1 LRAAIAPPILP
12 RPIGGEEISMQ
23 QPAALSRADWRL
35 ILLASLGGALEFY
48 DFVVYSQFAR
58 YIGLNFFPNDDE
70 MVSLIVSFGVFAVGY
85 FARPIGGIFFSHI
98 GDRIGRRRVLIIT
111 ILAMSAA
118 TAGIGLLPTYA
129 QWGIGASILLVLL
142 RIVQG
147 FCLGG
152 ELPGAIAYVVE
163 TAPRR
168 SGFSVGVVFFCV
180 NSGVLLAALLNV
192 LVHQALSVEEIGA
205 WGWRIGFL
213 VGGGLGLIS
222 FFLRLSLEESKE
234 FARIRSTASASAVPI
249 AELMRTHSRA
259 VLVGVAIL
267 AVTAGFNGLLF
278 AMPAFLPQT
287 MGYEPAQASEAQTI
301 ALAIMSAGL
310 LLVAWLSDRVPRK
323 PLALAGTALLVLL
336 AWPFFAAAQSR
347 SIDLPVLFA
356 FAGVVGSICAGTV
369 IAISADLFPTR
380 IRFSGVALSYNLA
393 FTLFSGL
400 APVFAALLAD
410 RTGVAATAAYYMI
423 GCAALSFVA
432 ALVMHR
438 YDGQILADLAT
449 DGRPA

>member
-1 LRAAIAPPILP
+1 
-12 RPIGGEEISMQ
+12 MQ
-23 QPAALSRADWRL
+23 QPAATLSRADWRL

-85 FARPIGGIFFSHI
+85 FARPLGGIFFSHI
-98 GDRIGRRRVLIIT
+98 GDRIGRRRVLIVT

-129 QWGIGASILLVLL
+129 QWGITASILLVLL

-152 ELPGAIAYVVE
+152 ELPGAISYVVE
-163 TAPRR
+163 TAPHR

-192 LVHQALSVEEIGA
+192 VVHQGLSVDEIGD

-249 AELMRTHSRA
+249 AELLRTHSRA

-287 MGYEPAQASEAQTI
+287 MGYEAARASEAQTV

-310 LLVAWLSDRVPRK
+310 LFVAWLSDRVPRK
-323 PLALAGTALLVLL
+323 PLALAGTALLVVL

-356 FAGVVGSICAGTV
+356 LAGVVGSICAGTV

-400 APVFAALLAD
+400 APVVAALLV
-410 RTGVAATAAYYMI
+410 RNTGVAATAAYYMI

-438 YDGQILADLAT
+438 YDGRILADLAS

>member
-1 LRAAIAPPILP
+1 
-12 RPIGGEEISMQ
+12 MQ
-23 QPAALSRADWRL
+23 QAAAALSRSDWRL

-48 DFVVYSQFAR
+48 DFVVYSQFAQ
-58 YIGLNFFPNDDE
+58 YIGRNFFPNTDA
-70 MVSLIVSFGVFAVGY
+70 MVSLIVSFSVFAVGY
-85 FARPIGGIFFSHI
+85 FARPLGGIFFSHI

-129 QWGIGASILLVLL
+129 QWGITASVLLVLL
-142 RIVQG
+142 RIIQG

-168 SGFSVGVVFFCV
+168 SGFSVGIVFFCV
-180 NSGVLLAALLNV
+180 NTGVLLAALLS
-192 LVHQALSVEEIGA
+192 LVVHGTLTVDEVGE

-213 VGGGLGLIS
+213 VGGALGLVS
-222 FFLRLSLEESKE
+222 FVLRLSLEESRE
-234 FARIRSTASASAVPI
+234 FARIRATARASAVPM
-249 AELMRTHSRA
+249 AEVIRTHPA
-259 VLVGVAIL
+259 AIVVGVGIL

-278 AMPAFLPQT
+278 AMPAYLERT
-287 MGYEPAQASEAQTI
+287 MGYDAIQAIEAQNA
-301 ALAIMSAGL
+301 ALIVMSFGL
-310 LLVAWLSDRVPRK
+310 LFVAWLSDRMSRK
-323 PLALAGTALLVLL
+323 TLALIGTALLIALS
-336 AWPFFAAAQSR
+336 WPFFSAAEAR
-347 SIDLPVLFA
+347 SASLLVLFA
-356 FAGVVGSICAGTV
+356 LSGLVGSICAGTV

-380 IRFSGVALSYNLA
+380 IRFSGVALSYNVA

-400 APVFAALLAD
+400 APVVAALLA
-410 RTGVAATAAYYMI
+410 RNTGVAATAAYYMV

-438 YDGQILADLAT
+438 YDGRIVADLAAPE
-449 DGRPA
+449 RPA

>member
-1 LRAAIAPPILP
+1 MPSASSI
-12 RPIGGEEISMQ
+12 
-23 QPAALSRADWRL
+23 SRADWRV

-48 DFVVYSQFAR
+48 DFVVYSLFAR
-58 YIGLNFFPNDDE
+58 YIGANFFPSDDP
-70 MVSLIVSFGVFAVGY
+70 MVSLVASFGVFAVGY
-85 FARPIGGIFFSHI
+85 FARPLGGLFFSHI
-98 GDRIGRRRVLIIT
+98 GDRVGRRRVLIIT

-118 TAGIGLLPTYA
+118 TACIGLLPTYA
-129 QWGIGASILLVLL
+129 QWGVAASALLVVL
-142 RIVQG
+142 RVVQG

-152 ELPGAIAYVVE
+152 ELPGAISYVVE

-192 LVHQALSVEEIGA
+192 VVHQQLSIDEIGD

-222 FFLRLSLEESKE
+222 FFLRLSLEESRE
-234 FARIRSTASASAVPI
+234 FARIRSVAGASAVPV
-249 AELMRTHSRA
+249 AELLRTHARA

-278 AMPAFLPQT
+278 AMPAFLPAT
-287 MGYEPAQASEAQTI
+287 MGYEAARASEAQTV
-301 ALAIMSAGL
+301 ALAIMSVGL

-323 PLALAGTALLVLL
+323 PLALLGTALLVVL
-336 AWPFFAAAQSR
+336 AWPFFAAAQSG
-347 SIDLPVLFA
+347 SVDLLVLFA
-356 FAGVVGSICAGTV
+356 LAGIVGSICAGTV

-400 APVFAALLAD
+400 APVIAALLA
-410 RTGVAATAAYYMI
+410 RNTGVAATAAYYMI
-423 GCAALSFVA
+423 GCAALSFGA

-438 YDGQILADLAT
+438 YDGRILADAA
-449 DGRPA
+449 DRPT

>member
-1 LRAAIAPPILP
+1 
-12 RPIGGEEISMQ
+12 MT
-23 QPAALSRADWRL
+23 PAATLSRSDWRV

-48 DFVVYSQFAR
+48 DFVVYSQFAQ
-58 YIGLNFFPNDDE
+58 YIGRNFFPNDDP
-70 MVSLIVSFGVFAVGY
+70 MVSLVVSFGVFAVGY
-85 FARPIGGIFFSHI
+85 FARPLGGIFFSHI

-129 QWGIGASILLVLL
+129 QWGITASVLLVLL

-163 TAPRR
+163 TAPHR
-168 SGFSVGVVFFCV
+168 SGLSVGIVFFCV
-180 NSGVLLAALLNV
+180 NTGVALAALLN
-192 LVHQALSVEEIGA
+192 LAVHETLPVEEIGD

-213 VGGGLGLIS
+213 VGGALGLVS
-222 FFLRLSLEESKE
+222 FVLRLSLEESRE
-234 FARIRSTASASAVPI
+234 FARIRAVAGASAVPV
-249 AELMRTHSRA
+249 AEVVRTHPVA
-259 VLVGVAIL
+259 VIVGMGIL

-287 MGYEPAQASEAQTI
+287 MGYEAVRAIEAQNA
-301 ALAIMSAGL
+301 ALIIMSFGL
-310 LLVAWLSDRVPRK
+310 LFFAWLSDRVPRK
-323 PLALAGTALLVLL
+323 ALALAGTTLLIVLS
-336 AWPFFAAAQSR
+336 WPFFRAAEEMSVSLLA
-347 SIDLPVLFA
+347 LFA
-356 FAGVVGSICAGTV
+356 AAGVVGAICAGTV

-380 IRFSGVALSYNLA
+380 IRFSGVALSYNLS

-400 APVFAALLAD
+400 APVVAALLA
-410 RTGVAATAAYYMI
+410 RNTGVAATAAYYMI
-423 GCAALSFVA
+423 GCAALSFAA

-438 YDGQILADLAT
+438 YDGRIVADLAT
-449 DGRPA
+449 TERAA

>member
-1 LRAAIAPPILP
+1 
-12 RPIGGEEISMQ
+12 MQ
-23 QPAALSRADWRL
+23 QPAATLSRADWRL

-98 GDRIGRRRVLIIT
+98 GDRIGRRRVLIVT
-111 ILAMSAA
+111 VLAMSAA

-152 ELPGAIAYVVE
+152 ELPGAISYVVE

-168 SGFSVGVVFFCV
+168 SGFSVGIVFFCV
-180 NSGVLLAALLNV
+180 NTGVLFAALLN
-192 LVHQALSVEEIGA
+192 LTVHETLTVDEIQA

-213 VGGGLGLIS
+213 VGGALGLFS
-222 FFLRLSLEESKE
+222 FVLRIWLEESRE
-234 FARIRSTASASAVPI
+234 FARIRAVAGASAAPI
-249 AELMRTHSRA
+249 AEVVRTHPAA
-259 VLVGVAIL
+259 VAVGVGVL

-287 MGYEPAQASEAQTI
+287 MGYEDVRATEAQNV
-301 ALAIMSAGL
+301 ALLIMSFGL
-310 LLVAWLSDRVPRK
+310 LFVAALSDRVSRK
-323 PLALAGTALLVLL
+323 ALALTGTTLLIVL
-336 AWPFFAAAQSR
+336 AWPFFRAAEEHSVSLIA
-347 SIDLPVLFA
+347 LFA
-356 FAGVVGSICAGTV
+356 LAGVVGSICAGTV
-369 IAISADLFPTR
+369 IAVAADLFPTR
-380 IRFSGVALSYNLA
+380 IRFSGVALSYNIA

-400 APVFAALLAD
+400 APVVAALLA
-410 RTGVAATAAYYMI
+410 RETGVAATAAYYMI

-438 YDGQILADLAT
+438 YDGRIVADLASE
-449 DGRPA
+449 GRLA

>member
-1 LRAAIAPPILP
+1 
-12 RPIGGEEISMQ
+12 MQ
-23 QPAALSRADWRL
+23 QPAATLSRADWRL

-58 YIGLNFFPNDDE
+58 YIGLNFFPSDDA
-70 MVSLIVSFGVFAVGY
+70 MASLIVSFGVFAVGY

-129 QWGIGASILLVLL
+129 QWGITASILLVVL

-152 ELPGAIAYVVE
+152 ELPGAISYVVE

-180 NSGVLLAALLNV
+180 NTGVALAALLN
-192 LVHQALSVEEIGA
+192 LVVHETLTVEQIQA

-222 FFLRLSLEESKE
+222 FLLRLKLEESRE
-234 FARIRSTASASAVPI
+234 FARIRSVAAASAVPI
-249 AELMRTHSRA
+249 AEVIRNYPVA
-259 VLVGVAIL
+259 VIVGVAIL

-287 MGYEPAQASEAQTI
+287 MGYEAVRAIEAQNL
-301 ALAIMSAGL
+301 ALIIMSFGL
-310 LLVAWLSDRVPRK
+310 LSVAWLSDRVSRK
-323 PLALAGTALLVLL
+323 ALALTGTTLLLVLS
-336 AWPFFAAAQSR
+336 WPFFVAAQEQSV
-347 SIDLPVLFA
+347 SLHLLFA
-356 FAGVVGSICAGTV
+356 VVGVVGAICAGTV
-369 IAISADLFPTR
+369 IAIAADLFPTR
-380 IRFSGVALSYNLA
+380 IRFSGVALSFNLA
-393 FTLFSGL
+393 FTFFSGL
-400 APVFAALLAD
+400 APVVAALLA
-410 RTGVAATAAYYMI
+410 RNTGVAATAAYYMI
-423 GCAALSFVA
+423 GCAALS
-432 ALVMHR
+432 
-438 YDGQILADLAT
+438 
-449 DGRPA
+449 

>member
-1 LRAAIAPPILP
+1 MQATSSV
-12 RPIGGEEISMQ
+12 ISR
-23 QPAALSRADWRL
+23 SDWRV

-58 YIGLNFFPNDDE
+58 YIGANFFPNDDA
-70 MVSLIVSFGVFAVGY
+70 MVSLVVSFSVFAVGY
-85 FARPIGGIFFSHI
+85 FARPLGGIFFSHI
-98 GDRIGRRRVLIIT
+98 GDRVGRRRVLIIT

-129 QWGIGASILLVLL
+129 QWGVAASALLVAL
-142 RIVQG
+142 RVVQG

-152 ELPGAIAYVVE
+152 ELPGAISYVVE

-180 NSGVLLAALLNV
+180 NSGVVLAALLN
-192 LVHQALSVEEIGA
+192 LVVHETLTVEQIGD

-213 VGGGLGLIS
+213 VGGLLGLVS
-222 FFLRLSLEESKE
+222 FVLRLSLEESKE
-234 FARIRSTASASAVPI
+234 FARIRKVASASAVPI
-249 AELMRTHSRA
+249 AELLRTHAGA

-287 MGYEPAQASEAQTI
+287 MSYEAADASAAQTL
-301 ALAIMSAGL
+301 ALAIMSVGL
-310 LLVAWLSDRVPRK
+310 LFVAWLTDRMSRK
-323 PLALAGTALLVLL
+323 SLALLGTALLALTS
-336 AWPFFAAAQSR
+336 WPFFAAAQSH
-347 SIDLPVLFA
+347 SVGLLTLFA
-356 FAGVVGSICAGTV
+356 LAGVVGSICAGTV
-369 IAISADLFPTR
+369 IAVSADLFPTR

-400 APVFAALLAD
+400 APVVAALLA
-410 RTGVAATAAYYMI
+410 RNTGVAATAAYYMI
-423 GCAALSFVA
+423 GCAVLSFGA

-438 YDGQILADLAT
+438 YDGRILADLAPA
-449 DGRPA
+449 DRPD

>member
-1 LRAAIAPPILP
+1 MPSAAT
-12 RPIGGEEISMQ
+12 
-23 QPAALSRADWRL
+23 LSRSDWRV

-58 YIGLNFFPNDDE
+58 YIGSAFFPNTDA
-70 MVSLIVSFGVFAVGY
+70 MVSLVVSFSVFAVGY
-85 FARPIGGIFFSHI
+85 FARPLGGIFFSHI

-129 QWGIGASILLVLL
+129 QWGITASILLVVL

-152 ELPGAIAYVVE
+152 ELPGAISYVVE
-163 TAPRR
+163 TAPHR

-180 NSGVLLAALLNV
+180 NTGVLFAALLS
-192 LVHQALSVEEIGA
+192 LVVHETLTVEEIGE

-213 VGGGLGLIS
+213 VGGVLGLVS
-222 FFLRLSLEESKE
+222 FVLRLSLEESRE
-234 FARIRSTASASAVPI
+234 FARIRSIARASAVPM
-249 AELMRTHSRA
+249 AEVLRTHPA
-259 VLVGVAIL
+259 AIVVGVGIL

-278 AMPAFLPQT
+278 AMPAYLERT
-287 MGYEPAQASEAQTI
+287 MGYEAIQAIEAQNV
-301 ALAIMSAGL
+301 ALIIMSFGL
-310 LLVAWLSDRVPRK
+310 LFIAALSDRMSRK
-323 PLALAGTALLVLL
+323 ALALIGTTLLIALS
-336 AWPFFAAAQSR
+336 WPFFSAAEAHSVN
-347 SIDLPVLFA
+347 LLALFA
-356 FAGVVGSICAGTV
+356 VGGIVGSICAGTV

-380 IRFSGVALSYNLA
+380 IRFSGVALSYNIA

-400 APVFAALLAD
+400 APVVATLLAQ

-423 GCAALSFVA
+423 GCAALSFAA

-438 YDGQILADLAT
+438 YDGRIVADLAT
-449 DGRPA
+449 DNRPS

>member
-1 LRAAIAPPILP
+1 
-12 RPIGGEEISMQ
+12 MQ
-23 QPAALSRADWRL
+23 LSISRADWRV

-58 YIGLNFFPNDDE
+58 YIGENFFPSDDS
-70 MVSLIVSFGVFAVGY
+70 MVSLVVSFGVFAIGY
-85 FARPIGGIFFSHI
+85 LARPLGGLFFSHI
-98 GDRIGRRRVLIIT
+98 GDRLGRRRVLIIT

-129 QWGIGASILLVLL
+129 QWGVAASALLVLL
-142 RIVQG
+142 RVVQG

-152 ELPGAIAYVVE
+152 ELPGAISYVVE

-192 LVHQALSVEEIGA
+192 VVHQTLTIEEIA
-205 WGWRIGFL
+205 DWGWRIGFL
-213 VGGGLGLIS
+213 VGGALGLVS
-222 FFLRLSLEESKE
+222 FVLRLSLEESKE

-249 AELMRTHSRA
+249 AELLRTHSRA

-287 MGYEPAQASEAQTI
+287 MGYEPAQASEAQTV

-310 LLVAWLSDRVPRK
+310 LFVAWLSDRVPRK
-323 PLALAGTALLVLL
+323 PLALVGTALLMAL
-336 AWPFFAAAQSR
+336 AWPFFASAQSR
-347 SIDLPVLFA
+347 GVDLNVLFA
-356 FAGVVGSICAGTV
+356 VAGVVGSICAGTV

-400 APVFAALLAD
+400 APVIAALLA
-410 RTGVAATAAYYMI
+410 RETGVAATAAYYMI
-423 GCAALSFVA
+423 GCAALSFAA

-438 YDGQILADLAT
+438 YDGRILAGTAQQ
-449 DGRPA
+449 RSA